1 MTTDNTVPASGGVNT
16 DGTDGI
22 DDDVVR
28 RYPYPLAAT
37 YSRAYFQAA
46 DLSDMHEYLMDLFEA
61 TLKYCAAIVMAQ
73 YFQDRLR
80 DPRISRDLL
89 ELQRPS
95 LGHWQGWLRDILALY
110 RRENR
115 TLAVPE
121 LAAFYRQ
128 KHTGSVLEAAQ
139 GLQRVIVAMGDQ
151 APAVGS
157 GGITSQQF
165 FELLGEYRNR
175 LAHGARPN
183 PRDREH
189 VAELLGPA
197 MRELYKAMEFLAEY
211 RLVHIREV
219 TLEFDAQQQQRY
231 RYVVTRL
238 TGELPRI
245 ATVRNLIDQAFPS
258 KLVYLLDPKADFRPL
273 LGLHPIV
280 VLGYC
285 ESCNREQ
292 TFMLNMSDADHLDYI
307 AYQCTHHF
315 SPTEYTDYMRDLLN
329 ELQLAAGGAPAALR
343 VDDEGAPAQ
352 TPTALMPQAPPVAS
366 PPMNTAAQTA
376 PSIPAYAPAYPPP
389 PAMVAYPV
397 AAASRRPAR
406 LSGKVI
412 VALIAVAVA
421 VFAGAG
427 VAIAAIIGSPHPP
440 PTTLS
445 SNGGTGTGSGDGS
458 SPSPMP
464 KPSGMTSD
472 AHFATIYVPVGFT
485 DSGTKATA
493 SCEYDLLS
501 AATAPEQIV
510 YQACSLPSTVTTNQ
524 QFASGILTGI
534 QNGGDPNAALC
545 QNPQATLQT
554 VQINGEGGLITADQL
569 CITTLFTLQNS
580 QTYQVQE
587 MYCLA
592 VAQQPGGSVIGI
604 EIAFAARPDQ
614 MKDFLSGLPQ
624 HEILTQTVF
633 KHAYALP

>member
-1 MTTDNTVPASGGVNT
+1 MTTDNTLPASDAVNT

-73 YFQDRLR
+73 YFQDKRR

-115 TLAVPE
+115 NLLVPE
-121 LAAFYRQ
+121 LATFYRQ
-128 KHTGSVLEAAQ
+128 KHTGAILEAAQ

-151 APAVGS
+151 TPAVSS
-157 GGITSQQF
+157 GGVTSQQF

-189 VAELLGPA
+189 VAALLGPA
-197 MRELYKAMEFLAEY
+197 IRQLYKAMDFLAEY

-231 RYVVTRL
+231 RCVITRL

-245 ATVRNLIDQAFPS
+245 ATVRNLIDEAFPS
-258 KLVYLLDPKADFRPL
+258 KLVYLLDPKAEFRPL
-273 LGLHPIV
+273 LALHPIV

-292 TFMLNMSDADHLDYI
+292 TFMLNMSDADHLDYV

-315 SPTEYTDYMRDLLN
+315 SPTEYSDYMRELLDG
-329 ELQLAAGGAPAALR
+329 LQRAATGAAA
-343 VDDEGAPAQ
+343 APPVNA
-352 TPTALMPQAPPVAS
+352 AAQAPPSMPAD
-366 PPMNTAAQTA
+366 A
-376 PSIPAYAPAYPPP
+376 PVYATPPP
-389 PAMVAYPV
+389 MVAYPV
-397 AAASRRPAR
+397 AAPPRRESR

-412 VALIAVAVA
+412 IPLTAVVVAIL
-421 VFAGAG
+421 AGAG
-427 VAIAAIIGSPHPP
+427 VAIAAIIGAPPHP
-440 PTTLS
+440 PTTLTS
-445 SNGGTGTGSGDGS
+445 TTSTNSGNGASPS
-458 SPSPMP
+458 PSPSPMP
-464 KPSGMTSD
+464 KGTTSD
-472 AHFATIYVPVGFT
+472 ARFATIFVPAGFS
-485 DSGTKATA
+485 DGRPKATA
-493 SCEYDLLS
+493 NCEYDLLS
-501 AATAPEQIV
+501 AATAPEQIA
-510 YQACSLPSTVTTNQ
+510 YQTCSLPSTVTTNQ
-524 QFASGILTGI
+524 QWAREILTGT
-534 QNGGDPNAALC
+534 QNSGDPSAALC

-554 VQINGEGGLITADQL
+554 VQINGEGGLITADQM

-587 MYCLA
+587 LYCLA
-592 VAQQPGGSVIGI
+592 VAQQPGGSLIGI
-604 EIAFAARPDQ
+604 EIVFAARPDQ
-614 MKDFLSGLPQ
+614 MKDFLNGLPQ